1 MRSFNERVTAEGVEK
16 GVRAAVIDGRADES
30 VQRRSVAGAPRAP
43 ASGNLKLRRR
53 AGSDLVL
60 ERAHLLDP
68 ADQRLIEAIYA
79 RGVTAVAMSRLMGQ
93 PPRKLTSRV
102 RRLVKH
108 LCSPEC
114 ALVQAMESRLP
125 KVRREVA
132 RACFVQGLSIRA
144 ASARV
149 GITFYAARQ
158 HLAAVRALAEVAA

>member
-1 MRSFNERVTAEGVEK
+1 MRSINERVTAEGADR
-16 GVRAAVIDGRADES
+16 GADADGRAD
-30 VQRRSVAGAPRAP
+30 QLIARRSSVSSPRP
-43 ASGNLKLRRR
+43 PLSGNLKLRRR

-68 ADQRLIEAIYA
+68 ADRRLIEAIYA
-79 RGVTAVAMSRLMGQ
+79 RGVTAAAMSRLMGQ

-125 KVRREVA
+125 RVRREVA